1 MDEDFEY
8 FLEKMGPAV
17 RTQEVPATSIERY
30 RGHLPNQLLQY
41 WQAYGWSSYADGL
54 FWTVNP
60 EEFEPVVDAWLGET
74 PFMEEDAY
82 HLIARGAFGDLCFL
96 GERTNRTLHLVS
108 IDGIMMPPSECSRHG
123 ADFNIRAFFGSQNR
137 GAYNVNR
144 APGGALFARALKK
157 LGPLAPDEMYGF
169 VPALALG
176 GPAVLDHVQKVKAVE
191 HLVMLA
197 QLAPLRM
204 LNL

>member
-1 MDEDFEY
+1 MDEDIEG
-8 FLEKMGPAV
+8 FLEDFGPAIH
-17 RTQEVPATSIERY
+17 TQDVPASSIERY
-30 RGHLPNQLLQY
+30 RGHLPDRLLQY
-41 WQAYGWSSYADGL
+41 WQAYGWSGYADGM

-82 HLIARGAFGDLCFL
+82 HLIARTAFGDIYFL
-96 GERTNRTLHLVS
+96 GENTGKKLRIVAPEALLL
-108 IDGIMMPPSECSRHG
+108 PPTQGSKHG
-123 ADFNIRAFFGSQNR
+123 RDFGVQTFFGSR
-137 GAYNVNR
+137 TRDGSDMGS
-144 APGGALFARALKK
+144 PSGPLFARALKK
-157 LGPLAPDEMYGF
+157 LGPLNHDEMYGF

-176 GPAVLDHVQKVKAVE
+176 GPAVLDHVEKVKAVE

>member
-17 RTQEVPATSIERY
+17 RKQDVPAASIERH
-30 RGHLPNQLLQY
+30 RGHLPDQLLQY
-41 WQAYGWSSYADGL
+41 WQAYGWSGYADGL

-82 HLIARGAFGDLCFL
+82 HLIARGAFGELHFL
-96 GERTNRTLHLVS
+96 GERTGQMLRIVAV
-108 IDGIMMPPSECSRHG
+108 DGIMLPPSKCSRQG
-123 ADFNIRAFFGSQNR
+123 LDFNVQIFFGSLSR
-137 GAYNVNR
+137 GSHDIER
-144 APGGALFARALKK
+144 KGGPLFARALKK
-157 LGPLAPDEMYGF
+157 LGPLASDEMYGF

-176 GPAVLDHVQKVKAVE
+176 GSPSLEHVQKVKAVE